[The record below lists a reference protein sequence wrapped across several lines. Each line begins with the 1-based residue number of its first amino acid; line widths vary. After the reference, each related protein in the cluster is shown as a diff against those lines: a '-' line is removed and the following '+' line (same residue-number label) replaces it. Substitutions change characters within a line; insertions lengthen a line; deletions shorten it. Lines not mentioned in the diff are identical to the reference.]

1 MFKKIVLIATAS
13 LVALAFSGCSKK
25 PRRPNPLD
33 TVMGQGYGSGP
44 ANQGSQDDF
53 NPISLE
59 GDGAMLESRFQ
70 GFDGMSSEDIL
81 ASAERGVLETVYF
94 QFDSSSIA
102 PAERAKL
109 DAAAQYLS
117 ANPSAFLV
125 LEGHC
130 DWRGTQEYNL
140 ALGERRAKSAL
151 DYLVT
156 LGVSQS
162 RLQTLSQG
170 DLQAIEG
177 ASSAQMTQDRKVEIL
192 VIRN

>member
-1 MFKKIVLIATAS
+1 MLKKIALIVTAS
-13 LVALAFSGCSKK
+13 LIALAFSGCSKK

-33 TVMGQGYGSGP
+33 TVMGQDYGTGP
-44 ANQGSQDDF
+44 AQPSQDDF
-53 NPISLE
+53 NPIEME
-59 GDGAMLESRFQ
+59 GDGRMLETRFS
-70 GFDGMSSEDIL
+70 GFDGMSTEQIME
-81 ASAERGVLETVYF
+81 SAERGVLETVYF

-102 PAERAKL
+102 GPERAKL
-109 DAAAQYLS
+109 NDAADFLS
-117 ANPSAFLV
+117 RNPGAFLV

-156 LGVSQS
+156 LGVAPN

-170 DLQAIEG
+170 DLKAVEG
-177 ASSAQMTQDRKVEIL
+177 ASSAQMADERKVELL